1 MRKRLLICTLFL
13 IFLFPAISHAY
24 YVGTNNGVYKFM
36 NKVLKCEMYNS
47 TTEAWVTLWD
57 YTSDTANSPV
67 VDLGAG
73 SVSSQMGTYMSG
85 ISIPIGT
92 YTQMRVTF
100 GTILTMRGWVKSGS
114 TSGSTYYYTDVSD
127 TTYQSGS
134 QDSVP
139 SDATC
144 TEITLNPPPGSGL
157 PTTMVDTET
166 IGGGGLTVTEGGSFG
181 ISIIIPMEQ
190 VLTIMSAGPDDYIIV
205 PYDFTP
211 TITPQ

>member
-13 IFLFPAISHAY
+13 IFLFPAISHAS

-92 YTQMRVTF
+92 YTQMRATF
-100 GTILTMRGWVKSGS
+100 GTILAMRGWVK
-114 TSGSTYYYTDVSD
+114 SGSTYYYTDVSD

-134 QDSVP
+134 QASVP
-139 SDATC
+139 LDATC
-144 TEITLNPPPGSGL
+144 TEITLNPPSGSGL
-157 PTTMVDTET
+157 PTTRVDTVT
-166 IGGGGLTVTEGGSFG
+166 ISGGGLTVTEGGSFG
-181 ISIIIPMEQ
+181 ISIILPMEQ
-190 VLTIMSAGPDDYIIV
+190 ILTVQNVGAEYIIV